1 MGFKLAEVI
10 ESAQDDHQSQTCVVC
25 EAKSNLGSTF
35 MWLLSI
41 SVNLKP
47 SVSTVNT
54 VSDCLSE
61 TGRVGRGWGLVGR
74 AAGGQVQG

>member
-1 MGFKLAEVI
+1 MHKTATRVKL
-10 ESAQDDHQSQTCVVC
+10 VVC
-25 EAKSNLGSTF
+25 EANTNLCSTF
-35 MWLLSI
+35 MWLFSI

-54 VSDCLSE
+54 VSDCLSK
-61 TGRVGRGWGLVGR
+61 TGRVGVGGWLGGR